1 MTLKS
6 RGQSNNR
13 SNSADK
19 YIEDDSPTIQDQ
31 SRFKSIFRR
40 HSLAIFFILTYAI
53 SWSLWGSLFISAPNG
68 YDVNGGASILLP
80 ALLGGIGS
88 SICGVIVTRIAFG
101 KKGLVSLFLRL
112 KQMASP
118 IWYMLAIFTAP
129 LLVLITLALIGR
141 GLESDIVSKIGLGV
155 TVGITAALIEEFG
168 WRGFA
173 LPALQQKYN
182 SAIISSLTLG
192 LIWGFWHIVPSYW
205 GNGSQYGSLWLPSFL
220 IFVMSLIAYTVFI
233 TWIFNKTRGNML
245 IAISLHGSYTGSQFI
260 LFPLT
265 VTAIE
270 NILLTGIFMTL
281 LWGVAALLIVMKP
294 RGLTNQSAYRL
305 QSTNSKKT

>member
-1 MTLKS
+1 
-6 RGQSNNR
+6 
-13 SNSADK
+13 
-19 YIEDDSPTIQDQ
+19 
-31 SRFKSIFRR
+31 
-40 HSLAIFFILTYAI
+40 LTYTI
-53 SWSLWGSLFISAPNG
+53 SWSLWGSLFITAPNG
-68 YDVNGGASILLP
+68 YDVKGGASILLP

-88 SICGVIVTRIAFG
+88 SISGVIVTRIAFG
-101 KKGLVSLFLRL
+101 NEGLFSLFSRL
-112 KQMASP
+112 KQKASP
-118 IWYMLAIFTAP
+118 VWYMLAIFTAP
-129 LLVLITLALIGR
+129 LLVLTTLALIGR
-141 GLESDIVSKIGLGV
+141 GLESDIGSKIGLGV
-155 TVGITAALIEEFG
+155 MVGITAALIEEFG

-182 SAIISSLTLG
+182 SVIISSLTLG

-220 IFVMSLIAYTVFI
+220 IFVMSLVAYTYTVFI
-233 TWIFNKTRGNML
+233 TCFFNKTRGNML

-270 NILLTGIFMTL
+270 NILLTGIFMAL

-305 QSTNSKKT
+305 QSTNSKNT